1 MGCVLVLFCYKFS
14 QTCNMD
20 RAEALVR
27 EMEEEGIDAPIDI
40 YHTMMDG
47 YTIIGNEEKCLIVFN
62 RLQVITQLIYFQ
74 LYDVLYNCDMQFE
87 IVK

>member
-1 MGCVLVLFCYKFS
+1 MSS

-27 EMEEEGIDAPIDI
+27 EMEEQGIDAPIDI

-47 YTIIGNEEKCLIVFN
+47 YTMIGNEDKCLIVFE
-62 RLQVITQLIYFQ
+62 RLKV
-74 LYDVLYNCDMQFE
+74 
-87 IVK
+87 